1 MIELKTLNKNQL
13 LNFINSEAYL
23 QMPILP
29 ISRHRAISHINNP
42 RAFDDDILLIIAY
55 EGSQMLGYL
64 GILPDTVQNLHVGW
78 LSCIWV
84 SPLARGKGIAKKMVL
99 MAYESYQQ
107 RILIT
112 NYTPEAETL
121 YHKLGIFE
129 PLYVLKGKRFYRKMC
144 LSKIIPHRFPRW
156 ANLLILYKGIDLLAN
171 LFINPV
177 LFLSPK
183 NVPEKIK
190 INKLE
195 SFTEQHQHYIELHQQ
210 SIFNRTI
217 SEWLWIKNYPWL
229 KQVNIKSDEAKR
241 YHFSSEEKQFESVF
255 YEVLYQNECVAL
267 MMILYKNGHLRFPY
281 IIYNKVYKTQLEHTL
296 SYIVKQYNPHYVSLF
311 FSELNLPIQAFYKKT
326 IIRKYLKTKD
336 LDINNVLLYDG
347 DGDAAFT

>member
-13 LNFINSEAYL
+13 LHFINSVEYH

-29 ISRHRAISHINNP
+29 ISKHRAISHINNP
-42 RAFDDDILLIIAY
+42 RAFDDDVLLIIAY
-55 EGSQMLGYL
+55 EETQMLGYL
-64 GILPDTVQNLHVGW
+64 GILPDTIQNFHVGW

-99 MAYESYQQ
+99 MAYEAYQQ
-107 RILIT
+107 HILIT

-171 LFINPV
+171 LFINPL
-177 LFLSPK
+177 LFLSLK
-183 NVPEKIK
+183 KAPEKIK

-195 SFTEQHQHYIELHQQ
+195 MFNEQHQHFIELHQQ
-210 SIFNRTI
+210 SIFNRTTL
-217 SEWLWIKNYPWL
+217 EWSWIKNYPWL
-229 KQVNIKSDEAKR
+229 KQVKIKSDEAKR
-241 YHFSSEEKQFESVF
+241 YHFSSEEKQFESKF
-255 YEVLYQNECVAL
+255 YEVVYQNECVAL

-281 IIYNKVYKTQLEHTL
+281 IIYNKVYKKQLEQTL
-296 SYIVKQYNPHYVSLF
+296 SYIVKKYNPHYVTLF
-311 FSELNLPIQAFYKKT
+311 SNDFDLKLQAFYKKN
-326 IIRKYLKTKD
+326 IIRKYLKTKEI
-336 LDINNVLLYDG
+336 DINKVILYDG